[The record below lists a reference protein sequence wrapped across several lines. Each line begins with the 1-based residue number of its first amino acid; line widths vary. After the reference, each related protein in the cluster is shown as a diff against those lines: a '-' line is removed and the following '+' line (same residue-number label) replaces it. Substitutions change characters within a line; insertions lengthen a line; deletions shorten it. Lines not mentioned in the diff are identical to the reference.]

1 MNKLLA
7 KITLWWNGYCLK
19 CFEAKDSFL
28 SSECWVCKRDRKN
41 RERERERDRYEEPRG
56 VGFTLA
62 EFAIEWQRQMYLAPE
77 PEVPEEISDLLYR
90 HPKGFSDN
98 FIGMDQADE
107 NTREAYRRGKESK

>member
-41 RERERERDRYEEPRG
+41 RERERERDRYEERYNRIQK
-56 VGFTLA
+56 
-62 EFAIEWQRQMYLAPE
+62 AISAL
-77 PEVPEEISDLLYR
+77 
-90 HPKGFSDN
+90 KGDVTN
-98 FIGMDQADE
+98 V
-107 NTREAYRRGKESK
+107 